1 MHESDEICTKLL
13 PDVVVSDPGSE
24 SVETVVA
31 GPSSSSSLLNIDEDN
46 EVEGSFSESS
56 LKRKRSGSD
65 IVDQEGSYPTT
76 LGVFLFLSLKC
87 CLFF

>member
-1 MHESDEICTKLL
+1 MHESDGICTKLL

-24 SVETVVA
+24 SVETVA

-46 EVEGSFSESS
+46 EVERSFPASS

-87 CLFF
+87 CLFL